1 MFASSCGTGN
11 TTCSAGLC
19 GNGHYL
25 VYTYTHAS
33 IEGSTTFS
41 AATALVGWKTWPLAN
56 GTYEIRLLMDDGY
69 RSVASSPRFK
79 IVKP

>member
-1 MFASSCGTGN
+1 MRAR
-11 TTCSAGLC
+11 TTRTTRRARAGLC

-33 IEGSTTFS
+33 IEGLDDLLGGDR
-41 AATALVGWKTWPLAN
+41 LVGWKTWPLGT

-79 IVKP
+79 IVQP